1 LALGLTLILVS
12 TNFLDKSQND
22 DILSYLR
29 IITLPGICKLFLNLF
44 NLLIQGRCSRAV
56 TDDITDQKD
65 IRNVDR

>member
-1 LALGLTLILVS
+1 
-12 TNFLDKSQND
+12 
-22 DILSYLR
+22 
-29 IITLPGICKLFLNLF
+29 LPGICKLFLNLF